1 MKTITAVIL
10 VVFGVAFTNEPGTI
24 EVQKMRNNLYLQTP
38 EMIETSFGHPFQKQ
52 VFDNHGTY
60 DWMKRM
66 IWYYYTPDSSEV
78 VAFVFDYVNSK
89 KGMKKT
95 VKKNVQLGNYHL
107 IMVVYKPE
115 YLHKH
120 IVGFAGK

>member
-1 MKTITAVIL
+1 MKTIAAVIL

-24 EVQKMRNNLYLQTP
+24 EVQKMRNSLYLQTP

-78 VAFVFDYVNSK
+78 VAFVFDYINSK

-107 IMVVYKPE
+107 IMVAYKPE
-115 YLHKH
+115 YLHEHVVRFTKE
-120 IVGFAGK
+120 